1 MASRPRGYG
10 LTAEI
15 KGKIAAKYEVE
26 KEQEAREWMEE
37 VLGEPIDSSAPRH
50 EPLGPDRFHAA
61 LKDGIILCK
70 LADRIMGPGKVHHNT
85 SKLAFKQMENINN
98 FLVACEKYGIA
109 KTDLF
114 QTVDL
119 FENQN
124 LWQVVLA
131 IFALGRKAQANGY
144 HGPTLGPREAQ
155 KNTREFSD
163 EQMKAGNTV
172 IGLQMGTN
180 KLASQKGMTFG
191 GVRHIADL
199 PVEEGSREGQCVIGL
214 QMGSNQG
221 ANQAGQNFGKP
232 RGIMGPDK

>member
-1 MASRPRGYG
+1 M
-10 LTAEI
+10 
-15 KGKIAAKYEVE
+15 E

-37 VLGEPIDSSAPRH
+37 VLGEPIDPSAPRH

-70 LADRIMGPGKVHHNT
+70 LADRIMSPAKVNHNS

-144 HGPTLGPREAQ
+144 RGPTLGPRESQ

-191 GVRHIADL
+191 AQRHIADIQTDE
-199 PVEEGSREGQCVIGL
+199 PCKDGQSVIGL

-221 ANQAGQNFGKP
+221 ASQSGQNFGKP